1 MAHDP
6 HATALI
12 KNLKAAKKNA
22 EDKVAPY
29 FERFIAGNEVPT
41 KKDVEDF
48 KKLLTSIKQMSDVMW
63 ADVNECRGA
72 IESFGG
78 PGDRF
83 FNTERVALQTLTKK
97 AR

>member
-12 KNLKAAKKNA
+12 KNLKAGKKHA
-22 EDKVAPY
+22 DDQVAPY
-29 FERFIAGNEVPT
+29 FERFIKGNEVPT

-48 KKLLTSIKQMSDVMW
+48 KKLLTSIKQMADVMW
-63 ADVNECRGA
+63 ADINECQRA
-72 IESFGG
+72 IASFGG
-78 PGDRF
+78 PGDTW
-83 FNTERVALQTLTKK
+83 FNAERVALQTLAKK